1 MSELIDWYWNF
12 GIRRGYDEADPD
24 RALRKIGVGE
34 WLDPLVTI
42 LDRCAN
48 IRENI
53 SQKACIALWGASQTG
68 KSTML
73 SAYVDGVK
81 NDGSDSALTWTRERN
96 IRFSTPKE
104 GIAAVPDSTLIFN
117 PYNHGSDASG
127 LVTRYV
133 LRSDTDVPDKVNPQ
147 FPVEIKLTTR
157 AQLIQSL
164 SLGYQSECL
173 SENSERYDKA
183 KLDSILTPYLGNGE
197 SHGHIDQDAYFLLK
211 DIADVIEVLQGNE
224 LFNDLFRRKEWS
236 VVRRELVSAPGLLS
250 SVSQA
255 EKLLNQLFW
264 NGNPTIS
271 KVYRGLAAKL
281 RELSGEWKNCRIL
294 ASPEVGAL
302 LLDIASF
309 KTFEDPLKPGEAGYS
324 VKDKISRLTY
334 ERVGNEIHFMI
345 GDAGGNEKVS
355 GEAFCRFQALCS
367 ELVVPLR
374 KEQLEKRPS
383 PDGQSNDLLTLLQK
397 CDILDF
403 PGVSN
408 FNAGNVKGEEN
419 KPRLDTEHCTDT
431 ELFCRMF
438 KEGKTQCFVYNYS
451 ERFGIDAFMVMVR
464 VDRPTSNTSLLNAGI
479 GRWIHSFDKEWK
491 RGEIL
496 PLPIFMDMTFFA
508 SLLNVVGA
516 SGVGNGLKGRYEFFS
531 ALNWVNSKGVR
542 FFPTTYPQ
550 YPDGV
555 ILCGSKE
562 TTVPQIMAEKEFV
575 QRTGISKAATLE
587 APYAQDGGVS
597 QMLRCIA
604 KELTPQKRKE
614 KCGEILER
622 DKKKFVQLLEKHLPP
637 KPTDNNLNA
646 EQRRKEL
653 QDCLESLENAVAN
666 AEAKNDLDCLREY
679 AFELKQMLEV
689 KPDDFDLLP
698 YDGVTTPTLSGTSQY
713 QEHMSRQITKW
724 YNERVGQLEE
734 GTRLPW
740 DLSKRQIL
748 LAGLRDYACA
758 QVDELVR
765 LLRENVGM
773 LTTQEQASSARFLLA
788 LLLSNILKTGHPLVE
803 SQTVT
808 EERNPKDLDS
818 YLQVAVPNQTCTR
831 EYSPYFKTT
840 IQPLLKL
847 LDEMASGD
855 QGMVSRPPQ
864 PGDQELQALLERAT
878 STIFT
883 V

>member
-1 MSELIDWYWNF
+1 
-12 GIRRGYDEADPD
+12 
-24 RALRKIGVGE
+24 
-34 WLDPLVTI
+34 
-42 LDRCAN
+42 
-48 IRENI
+48 
-53 SQKACIALWGASQTG
+53 
-68 KSTML
+68 
-73 SAYVDGVK
+73 
-81 NDGSDSALTWTRERN
+81 
-96 IRFSTPKE
+96 
-104 GIAAVPDSTLIFN
+104 
-117 PYNHGSDASG
+117 
-127 LVTRYV
+127 
-133 LRSDTDVPDKVNPQ
+133 
-147 FPVEIKLTTR
+147 
-157 AQLIQSL
+157 
-164 SLGYQSECL
+164 
-173 SENSERYDKA
+173 
-183 KLDSILTPYLGNGE
+183 
-197 SHGHIDQDAYFLLK
+197 
-211 DIADVIEVLQGNE
+211 
-224 LFNDLFRRKEWS
+224 
-236 VVRRELVSAPGLLS
+236 
-250 SVSQA
+250 
-255 EKLLNQLFW
+255 
-264 NGNPTIS
+264 
-271 KVYRGLAAKL
+271 
-281 RELSGEWKNCRIL
+281 
-294 ASPEVGAL
+294 
-302 LLDIASF
+302 
-309 KTFEDPLKPGEAGYS
+309 
-324 VKDKISRLTY
+324 
-334 ERVGNEIHFMI
+334 
-345 GDAGGNEKVS
+345 
-355 GEAFCRFQALCS
+355 
-367 ELVVPLR
+367 
-374 KEQLEKRPS
+374 
-383 PDGQSNDLLTLLQK
+383 
-397 CDILDF
+397 
-403 PGVSN
+403 
-408 FNAGNVKGEEN
+408 
-419 KPRLDTEHCTDT
+419 
-431 ELFCRMF
+431 
-438 KEGKTQCFVYNYS
+438 
-451 ERFGIDAFMVMVR
+451 
-464 VDRPTSNTSLLNAGI
+464 
-479 GRWIHSFDKEWK
+479 
-491 RGEIL
+491 
-496 PLPIFMDMTFFA
+496 DMTFFA